1 MLINLRGKE
10 PIFLQVKNQIINYIK
25 LGILKADDKLP
36 SVRNLAEELG
46 INLNTVQKV
55 YSELESEGYVYTLN
69 KKGVFVYKNN
79 DCQDYRQDE
88 AKKLIDKIKKSGISK
103 TQLLE
108 ILEEVYKWLKLI
120 ILKKF

>member
-69 KKGVFVYKNN
+69 KKGVFVDKNN

-108 ILEEVYKWLKLI
+108 ILEEVYK
-120 ILKKF
+120 